1 MARQKITTK
10 RQKEFLK
17 LVAGSDL
24 SQQFYF
30 TGGTALSLYYFQH
43 RFSEDLDFFSEKE
56 FEASSITVWLK
67 QNKKKIGYQSVDL
80 QTSFNRNIYMLRF
93 SDRDA
98 LKVEFTYF
106 PFKRIKGGLND
117 KGLKIN
123 SLLDIGVDKLFT
135 ISQNSRGRDYY
146 DLFFILEKLNQSIDD
161 LRKLAKVKFDWH
173 VDSLQLGTQLNKVG
187 KLLDD
192 PILTKKID
200 RKKLIE
206 FYQKEAEK
214 LKGQVLA

>member
-1 MARQKITTK
+1 MARQKIATK

-24 SQQFYF
+24 SEQFYF

-106 PFKRIKGGLND
+106 PFKRIKEGLID
-117 KGLKIN
+117 LGLKVN

-135 ISQNSRGRDYY
+135 ISQRPRGRDYY
-146 DLFFILEKLNQSIDD
+146 DLFFILKKLNQSIDD

-173 VDSLQLGTQLNKVG
+173 VDSLQLGAQLNRVG

-192 PILTKKID
+192 PILTTEID

-206 FYQKEAEK
+206 FYQKEAGK
-214 LKGQVLA
+214 LKSQVLA